1 MITGALITVVG
12 VFSATLALARAVPGA
27 NVSPMVLALGVSG
40 LAFTVQHLFF
50 HFGVQLSSIFFTLYL
65 QLLVAPTLYALWA
78 TETDSGGGS
87 TGGSGGGGASRHVQ
101 LVCTL
106 LLGSSAVQLFAHFSM
121 HLASVAFA
129 LYAQLVVAPA
139 VYVQWAG
146 YSSGSGAAGGPA
158 AGGAAAAAALAAAA
172 ATAAAPS
179 NGRARRRAAS
189 KSPAPP
195 KR

>member
-78 TETDSGGGS
+78 TEADGG
-87 TGGSGGGGASRHVQ
+87 GGGGASRHVQ
-101 LVCTL
+101 LVCTS
-106 LLGSSAVQLFAHFSM
+106 LLGYSAVQLFAHFSM

-146 YSSGSGAAGGPA
+146 YSSGGAAGGPG
-158 AGGAAAAAALAAAA
+158 AGGAAAAALAAAA
-172 ATAAAPS
+172 AAAAAAAPS
-179 NGRARRRAAS
+179 SGRARRRAAS